1 MKKSIWHIL
10 SLVLMAAMMLAACT
24 KMLKN
29 LGVEDEMIM
38 YDDFG

>member
-1 MKKSIWHIL
+1 
-10 SLVLMAAMMLAACT
+10 MMLAACT

-29 LGVEDEMIM
+29 LGVEDDMIM